1 MKNQFAY
8 VYLQYTVTNYI
19 YYKQIIDKLIEQINF
34 E

>member
-1 MKNQFAY
+1 MKNQLAD
-8 VYLQYTVTNYI
+8 VYLQYTVTNYR